1 MSTAPAP
8 SFIPA
13 EPAHRSASPTP
24 CASGPHAGAA
34 RHSAVAGPRRPVV
47 SAFAAALVL
56 GIVLALT
63 VAGAPLHGS
72 PAAAQE
78 ASAAGAGTGAVTDP
92 HASDRQSHPGLE
104 RFVAGLDVPGAA
116 AAVVSEHGIEEAAVT
131 GSMAAPTASEGEDA
145 GSPAGASAAV
155 RWGSVSKGI
164 TGAVVDELVEGGRLG
179 LDDTA
184 GAVVPALPGPVRDVT
199 VRGLLTHTSG
209 LSHDLGATDRHRP
222 EAHALDILDD
232 VPAPGDHDGGFRYA
246 STNYLVLQAIVE
258 EVTDA
263 PFAEAAAEHARG
275 CAAEMEAG
283 TVPFLG
289 FSMPAPERCD
299 GTGLGYGYLG
309 GDLGELASWASW
321 NLGPEGE
328 AFHDRSRAAAA
339 PTGAATGD
347 SVTGDSVAPR
357 YGYGWNYDA
366 VEFDGNSEE
375 RIHHSG
381 AVPGA
386 FTRVE
391 ILPTEGLAVV
401 LLVPEYGEP
410 GSTAVA
416 ASAGSLAAE
425 VLGDAAAGGGADAG
439 SDADESGGSG
449 SVLYPALVIAVLAA
463 VLLAVGWC
471 AVLLRAASP
480 RLAVWGGAVS
490 LALCAALTA
499 ALVLALPAATGLDLA
514 ALFRWAPDLAS
525 GAVAVAALLG
535 IAALIG
541 GIRVRRGGGRVPAG
555 A

>member
-8 SFIPA
+8 SSIP
-13 EPAHRSASPTP
+13 
-24 CASGPHAGAA
+24 
-34 RHSAVAGPRRPVV
+34 AGPRRPVV
-47 SAFAAALVL
+47 SAFAAVL
-56 GIVLALT
+56 APGIVLALT
-63 VAGAPLHGS
+63 VVDAPLHTGL
-72 PAAAQE
+72 AAAQE
-78 ASAAGAGTGAVTDP
+78 ASAVGTVTDTGAVTDP
-92 HASDRQSHPGLE
+92 RESDRQSYPGLE

-131 GSMAAPTASEGEDA
+131 GSMAAPTTSDGDGTGA
-145 GSPAGASAAV
+145 PAGASAAV

-164 TGAVVDELVEGGRLG
+164 TGAVVDELVESGRVG

-184 GAVVPALPGPVRDVT
+184 GSVLPGLPDPVRDVT
-199 VRGLLTHTSG
+199 VRRLLTHTSG

-222 EAHALDILDD
+222 GAHALDVLDD
-232 VPAPGDHDGGFRYA
+232 VPAPLDPGDGFRYA

-258 EVTDA
+258 EITDA

-275 CAAEMEAG
+275 CEAEMEAG
-283 TVPFLG
+283 AVPFLG
-289 FSMPAPERCD
+289 FTMRAPERCD

-309 GDLGELASWASW
+309 GDLGELAAWASW
-321 NLGPEGE
+321 NLGPEGA

-339 PTGAATGD
+339 PTGAATEHAI
-347 SVTGDSVAPR
+347 APR
-357 YGYGWNYDA
+357 YGFGWNYDA
-366 VEFDGNSEE
+366 AEIAGAAVE

-391 ILPTEGLAVV
+391 VLPAEGLAVV

-416 ASAGSLAAE
+416 ESASTLAAD

-439 SDADESGGSG
+439 NGSDAGGGAATDGGSG
-449 SVLYPALVIAVLAA
+449 SVLYSALVV
-463 VLLAVGWC
+463 
-471 AVLLRAASP
+471 
-480 RLAVWGGAVS
+480 
-490 LALCAALTA
+490 
-499 ALVLALPAATGLDLA
+499 ALPAATGLDLT

-541 GIRVRRGGGRVPAG
+541 GIRVRGGVDGARPA
-555 A
+555 AA